1 VIRHFILASLCLSLG
16 ACASFLDR
24 ASRVGEPPELTAIE
38 NPTQTA
44 GYRPVSIPVPAPM
57 VEAPAA
63 TGSLWRQGS
72 KSFFKDLRAHDVGDL
87 LTVTVTIDDD
97 AKLDNTSERSRQ
109 NSDSMAAPSVL
120 GLESYLGKILPD
132 SVDPTNLVE
141 TNSDLSNK
149 SDGTIDR
156 KEQIN
161 LKVAAVVTQ
170 KLPNGNLVILGR
182 QEVRVNYEVRELQ
195 IAGIIRQED
204 ITNKNTIS
212 YDQIAE
218 ARISYGG
225 RGHISDIQ
233 GARYGSEML
242 DILLPF

>member
-1 VIRHFILASLCLSLG
+1 M
-16 ACASFLDR
+16 
-24 ASRVGEPPELTAIE
+24 P
-38 NPTQTA
+38 
-44 GYRPVSIPVPAPM
+44 
-57 VEAPAA
+57 EAPAA

-132 SVDPTNLVE
+132 AVDPTNLVE

-204 ITNKNTIS
+204 ITNKNTVS

>member
-1 VIRHFILASLCLSLG
+1 M
-16 ACASFLDR
+16 
-24 ASRVGEPPELTAIE
+24 P
-38 NPTQTA
+38 
-44 GYRPVSIPVPAPM
+44 
-57 VEAPAA
+57 
-63 TGSLWRQGS
+63 
-72 KSFFKDLRAHDVGDL
+72 
-87 LTVTVTIDDD
+87 D
-97 AKLDNTSERSRQ
+97 A
-109 NSDSMAAPSVL
+109 
-120 GLESYLGKILPD
+120 
-132 SVDPTNLVE
+132 VDPTNLVE
-141 TNSDLSNK
+141 TSSDLSNK

-204 ITNKNTIS
+204 ITNKNTVS